1 MQEGDIYYDCESEKI
16 HRRRCQ
22 MTATAV
28 LISGGASGIGRKIAE
43 SFLTNGAKVHVC
55 DSSLEMIDEFTSLHP
70 AATATHANITQAAE
84 VDRVFEEFA
93 ALYAQLNVLVNNAG
107 VSGPVAHV
115 EDIDPADW
123 EHCIAV
129 DLTGTFFMTR
139 RAVPLLKAAGG
150 GSIVNIAST
159 AGLFGV
165 PLRSPYAASKWG
177 KVGLT
182 KTWAMELG
190 PDNIR
195 VNAVCPGCV
204 SGPRIE
210 AVIESDAKR
219 RAVPAQQVRDVYLRQ
234 SSMRTFVSAEEIAAT
249 VLFLTSDAAAR
260 ISGQAI
266 AVDGHTETLSNWLD

>member
-1 MQEGDIYYDCESEKI
+1 MAPTI
-16 HRRRCQ
+16 
-22 MTATAV
+22 

-43 SFLTNGAKVHVC
+43 TFLADGAKVHVC
-55 DSSLEMIDEFTSLHP
+55 DSSPAMVTEFTDQNP
-70 AATATHANITQAAE
+70 TATVTLADITQPAE
-84 VDRVFEEFA
+84 VNRVFDDFLSHHPE
-93 ALYAQLNVLVNNAG
+93 LNVLVNNAG
-107 VSGPVAHV
+107 VSGPIAHV
-115 EDIDPADW
+115 EDIDPDDW
-123 EHCIAV
+123 DHCIAV
-129 DLTGTFFMTR
+129 DLNGTFYMTR
-139 RAVPLLKAAGG
+139 RAVPLLRSAGG

-177 KVGLT
+177 KIGLT

-210 AVIESDAKR
+210 AIIEKDAKMR
-219 RAVPAQQVRDVYLRQ
+219 NLPAQEVRDVYLRQ
-234 SSMRTFVSAEEIAAT
+234 SSMRTFVSAEEIAEA

-260 ISGQAI
+260 ISGQALAI
-266 AVDGHTETLSNWLD
+266 DGHTETLSNWLD

>member
-1 MQEGDIYYDCESEKI
+1 MAPTI
-16 HRRRCQ
+16 
-22 MTATAV
+22 

-43 SFLTNGAKVHVC
+43 TFLADGAKVHVC
-55 DSSLEMIDEFTSLHP
+55 DSSPAMVTEFTDQNP
-70 AATATHANITQAAE
+70 TATATLADITQPAE
-84 VDRVFEEFA
+84 VNQVFDDFLSHHPE
-93 ALYAQLNVLVNNAG
+93 LNVLVNNAG
-107 VSGPVAHV
+107 VSGPIAHV
-115 EDIDPADW
+115 EDIDPDDW
-123 EHCIAV
+123 DHCIAV
-129 DLTGTFFMTR
+129 DLNGTFYMTR
-139 RAVPLLKAAGG
+139 RAVPLLRSAGG

-177 KVGLT
+177 KIGLT

-210 AVIESDAKR
+210 AIIEKDAKMR
-219 RAVPAQQVRDVYLRQ
+219 NLPAQEVRDVYLRQ
-234 SSMRTFVSAEEIAAT
+234 SSMRTFVSAEEIAEA

-260 ISGQAI
+260 ISGQALAI
-266 AVDGHTETLSNWLD
+266 DGHTETLSNWLD